1 MKKASVAAA
10 LLLAGWFG
18 SSQLCAAPGVPD
30 KQPVT
35 NSSPGSAEP
44 YGAGV
49 AIAIVVVGGLALIG
63 RKIASSALIRSLD
76 GSRSAKVL
84 HFPSKALS
92 ARAGHAAGAG
102 GADSSPEPLR
112 RVQ

>member
-1 MKKASVAAA
+1 MKKASVATL

-18 SSQLCAAPGVPD
+18 SSRLYAAPGVPE

-35 NSSPGSAEP
+35 NTSPGSAEP

-63 RKIASSALIRSLD
+63 RKIASSALIRSFD
-76 GSRSAKVL
+76 GSRGAKVL
-84 HFPSKALS
+84 HFPSKALG
-92 ARAGHAAGAG
+92 AHAGHAAGA
-102 GADSSPEPLR
+102 ARSDSSPEPLR